1 MAADDGDTVTVHY
14 TGKLE
19 DGSVF
24 DSSRERE
31 PFQFTI
37 GKDAVIE
44 GFQSAVRG
52 QEVGDKV
59 EVELEPDEAYG
70 PYNEER
76 VFEVPRN
83 DIPDEVSTEVGTYL
97 QATTPDGPVTVK
109 VIDADEETVKLD
121 GNHPLAGEKLKFSI
135 EVLDIDSNGGEQEAG

>member
-52 QEVGDKV
+52 QEVGDTV

-70 PYNEER
+70 AYSEER

-121 GNHPLAGEKLKFSI
+121 GNHPLAGEKLQFSI
-135 EVLDIDSNGGEQEAG
+135 EVLEIDSNGGEQEAG